1 MISFQVVNL
10 HWIYTYI
17 PICYVC
23 TKKLKFT
30 TDNPIIIKLTMN
42 ISIDHKSHIPLHIQ
56 AELLLRELIKD
67 PAYQAGKLLPN
78 EVDLAKKLAISRT
91 TLRQALNKLVYE
103 ELLVRKKGYGT
114 KVAPSKISSKSMN
127 WLSFSQEM
135 KARGIPVKNYELHVS
150 WVYPDEQI
158 ANLFDIKTDKK
169 ILKLERLRGGA
180 EGAFVYFIS
189 YFHPRIGLTGEEDF
203 KQPLYEMLETEHSV
217 IANLSKE
224 EISAITA
231 NKFIAGKLEV
241 ETGSP
246 ILFRKRFVYDQGDRA
261 MEYNLGYYNAESFIY
276 TVESRRN
283 H

>member
-1 MISFQVVNL
+1 
-10 HWIYTYI
+10 
-17 PICYVC
+17 
-23 TKKLKFT
+23 
-30 TDNPIIIKLTMN
+30 MN

-231 NKFIAGKLEV
+231 TKFIAGKLEV

>member
-1 MISFQVVNL
+1 
-10 HWIYTYI
+10 
-17 PICYVC
+17 
-23 TKKLKFT
+23 
-30 TDNPIIIKLTMN
+30 MN

-135 KARGIPVKNYELHVS
+135 KARGIPVRNYELHLS

-180 EGAFVYFIS
+180 DGAFVYFIS

-261 MEYNLGYYNAESFIY
+261 IEYNLGYYNAESFIY

>member
-1 MISFQVVNL
+1 
-10 HWIYTYI
+10 
-17 PICYVC
+17 
-23 TKKLKFT
+23 
-30 TDNPIIIKLTMN
+30 MN

-114 KVAPSKISSKSMN
+114 KVAPAKISSKSMN

-231 NKFIAGKLEV
+231 NKFIASKLEV

>member
-1 MISFQVVNL
+1 
-10 HWIYTYI
+10 
-17 PICYVC
+17 
-23 TKKLKFT
+23 
-30 TDNPIIIKLTMN
+30 MN
-42 ISIDHKSHIPLHIQ
+42 ISIDHKSHVPLHIQ

-114 KVAPSKISSKSMN
+114 KVSPSKISSKSMN

-135 KARGIPVKNYELHVS
+135 KTRGIPVKNYELHLS

-158 ANLFDIKTDKK
+158 ANFFDIKTDKK
-169 ILKLERLRGGA
+169 ILKLERLRGGSN
-180 EGAFVYFIS
+180 GAFVYFIS

-203 KQPLYEMLETEHSV
+203 KLPLYEMLETEHSV

-224 EISAITA
+224 EISAIA
-231 NKFIAGKLEV
+231 ASKFIAGKLEV
-241 ETGSP
+241 EIGSP

-261 MEYNLGYYNAESFIY
+261 IEYNLGYYKAESFIY

-283 H
+283 S